1 VFNILSGPSINPATG
16 GLMMEMYIAAD
27 LSDPAAPKL
36 LVNRGL
42 LERAG
47 SGNAQHPTF
56 DVDGD
61 AMTRLQRF
69 YFETVLRR
77 STFQCDPPRFDP

>member
-1 VFNILSGPSINPATG
+1 
-16 GLMMEMYIAAD
+16 MMEMYITAD
-27 LSDPAAPKL
+27 LSDPAVPKL

-42 LERAG
+42 LERAA

-56 DVDGD
+56 EVDGD

-77 STFQCDPPRFDP
+77 STFHCDPPRFDP